1 MNNGDIVLLL
11 ILIGAFIIGFVWG
24 TARSLIFLGGG
35 AVVFL
40 IAAHAR
46 PPLSNFLGREWT
58 HLSPVYSDMIAMMVL
73 YGLGLVGLLMLVW
86 FGAKNTGLS
95 QRWPD
100 ADRILG
106 GLVGVACAVMIVA
119 GLDATLGLFYGHT
132 PTVAQLATDDW
143 TAGLY
148 RGIIESQTGG
158 AIHRSLLPA
167 LGSLANPLLPV
178 GFSEAFGNG

>member
-46 PPLSNFLGREWT
+46 PPLSTFLGREWT
-58 HLSPVYSDMIAMMVL
+58 QLSPVYSDMIAMMVL
-73 YGLGLVGLLMLVW
+73 YGLGLVGLLLLVW
-86 FGAKNTGLS
+86 FGARNTGLS

-100 ADRILG
+100 ADRLLG

-119 GLDATLGLFYGHT
+119 GLDATLGLFYSHE
-132 PTVAQLATDDW
+132 PTIAQLASDDW

-148 RGIIESQTGG
+148 RGLIESQTGG
-158 AIHRSLLPA
+158 AIHRSLVPA
-167 LGSLANPLLPV
+167 LGSLAGPLLPV
-178 GFSEAFGNG
+178 GFSEAFGSG

>member
-11 ILIGAFIIGFVWG
+11 FLIGAFIIGFVWG

-35 AVVFL
+35 AVIFL

-46 PPLSNFLGREWT
+46 PPLSTFLGREWT
-58 HLSPVYSDMIAMMVL
+58 QLSPVYSDMIAMMVL
-73 YGLGLVGLLMLVW
+73 YGLGLIGLLLLVW

-100 ADRILG
+100 FDRLLG
-106 GLVGVACAVMIVA
+106 GLVAVACGVLIVA
-119 GLDATLGLFYGHT
+119 GLDATLALFYTHDPSIT
-132 PTVAQLATDDW
+132 QLATDDW
-143 TAGLY
+143 TASVY

-178 GFSEAFGNG
+178 GFREAFGGG

>member
-46 PPLSNFLGREWT
+46 PPLSTFLGREWT
-58 HLSPVYSDMIAMMVL
+58 NLSPVYSDMIAMMLL
-73 YGLGLVGLLMLVW
+73 YGLGLIGLLLLVW

-119 GLDATLGLFYGHT
+119 GLDATLAIFYSHDPAIT
-132 PTVAQLATDDW
+132 ALASEDW

-148 RGIIESQTGG
+148 RGMIESQTGG

-178 GFSEAFGNG
+178 GFREAFGNG